1 MLDSA
6 LKRRMGLDLDQSAM
20 APLSGLTVLD
30 FSTLLPGPFASLM
43 LAEAGARVI
52 KIEPPRGDDM
62 RRFPPMVGDS
72 SAAFAALNHGK
83 EFLSV
88 DLKDPGA
95 LALLRPYLESA
106 DILLEQ
112 FRPGVMARLGLGYE
126 AVSAI
131 NPRLVYCSITGYGQT
146 GPRAHEAGHDL
157 NYISRT
163 GMLSLSTG
171 GSDRPTM
178 PPLLAADIAGGSF
191 PAVINILLGLR
202 QRDLTGK
209 GSYIDVAMADT
220 PASFAWHAV
229 ATLAVSG
236 RSPLDGQELFTG
248 GSPRYRTY
256 PTSDK
261 RLVAVGALEDKFW
274 FGFCEAIGVP
284 DPLRVPS
291 APPKLVI
298 DFIAQIIAAK
308 PARHWKAVLEP
319 LDICVC
325 VVATL
330 EEATADLHFTLRGL
344 YARKATLPDGTE
356 VPRAFV
362 PLADGY
368 RRDSDK
374 SGK

>member
-1 MLDSA
+1 MP
-6 LKRRMGLDLDQSAM
+6 
-20 APLSGLTVLD
+20 PLSGLKVVD

-43 LAEAGARVI
+43 LAEAGASVL

-62 RRFPPMVGDS
+62 RHFPPMVGAS

-83 EFLSV
+83 TCLRL
-88 DLKDPGA
+88 DLKTPEA
-95 LALLRPYLESA
+95 LATLRPHLEAA
-106 DILLEQ
+106 DVLIEQ
-112 FRPGVMARLGLGYE
+112 FRPGVMDKLGLGYQ
-126 AVSAI
+126 AVSAL
-131 NPRLVYCSITGYGQT
+131 NPRIVYCSITGYGQS

-163 GMLSLSTG
+163 GMLALSSG
-171 GSDRPTM
+171 GADNPTM

-209 GSYIDVAMADT
+209 GSFIDIAMADT
-220 PASFAWHAV
+220 PASFTWHAA

-236 RSPLDGQELFTG
+236 RSPLDGAELFTG

-256 PTSDK
+256 PTADK

-274 FGFCEAIGVP
+274 QAFCEALAVP
-284 DPLRVPS
+284 DVLRVPG
-291 APPKLVI
+291 APPKDVI
-298 DFIAQIIAAK
+298 AFIGQTIAAK
-308 PARHWKAVLEP
+308 PAKHWRSVFDP
-319 LDICVC
+319 LDACVC

-330 EEATADLHFTLRGL
+330 EEATADRHFILRGL
-344 YARKATLPDGTE
+344 FSRKARLEDGTE

-362 PLADGY
+362 PLAEAF
-368 RRDSDK
+368 RK
-374 SGK
+374 PEL